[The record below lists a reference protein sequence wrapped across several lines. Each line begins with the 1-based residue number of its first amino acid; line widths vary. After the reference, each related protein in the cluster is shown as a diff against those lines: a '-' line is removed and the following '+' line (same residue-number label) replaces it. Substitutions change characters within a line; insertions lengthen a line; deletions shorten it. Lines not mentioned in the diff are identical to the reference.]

1 MKCAVCSQKLPLTL
15 PISAAL
21 LLLLTIDS
29 VFAAEGGGGLTVV
42 PDWTFLL
49 QMANFLFLIWILN
62 LILYKPI
69 RNVLKQRQQKVS
81 GLEES
86 ITACQKDVK
95 DKEDAFMAAIRDAR
109 AKGMKKK
116 EALMAEATEEEKQI
130 IAKINATAQAELA
143 KVKAKIVEDA
153 EAVRGTL
160 MQEIDSFA
168 EAIGHKILGRAL

>member
-1 MKCAVCSQKLPLTL
+1 
-15 PISAAL
+15 
-21 LLLLTIDS
+21 
-29 VFAAEGGGGLTVV
+29 
-42 PDWTFLL
+42 
-49 QMANFLFLIWILN
+49 MANFLFLIWILN

-86 ITACQKDVK
+86 ITACQKDAK

-116 EALMAEATEEEKQI
+116 EALMAEATEEEKRI
-130 IAKINATAQAELA
+130 IANINETAQAELA
-143 KVKAKIVEDA
+143 KVREKIVEDA
-153 EAVRGTL
+153 EAVRNTL

>member
-1 MKCAVCSQKLPLTL
+1 MKCAVCKQRLPLTL

-116 EALMAEATEEEKQI
+116 EALMAEATEEEKKI
-130 IAKINATAQAELA
+130 IAKINETAQAELA
-143 KVKAKIVEDA
+143 KVRVKIVEDA

>member
-1 MKCAVCSQKLPLTL
+1 
-15 PISAAL
+15 
-21 LLLLTIDS
+21 
-29 VFAAEGGGGLTVV
+29 
-42 PDWTFLL
+42 
-49 QMANFLFLIWILN
+49 MANFLFLIWILN

-109 AKGMKKK
+109 AKGMKQK
-116 EALMAEATEEEKQI
+116 EALMAEAAEEEKRI
-130 IAKINATAQAELA
+130 IAKINETAQADLA
-143 KVKAKIVEDA
+143 KVREKIVEDA
-153 EAVRGTL
+153 EAVRNTL

>member
-1 MKCAVCSQKLPLTL
+1 MKCAVCNQRLPLML

-29 VFAAEGGGGLTVV
+29 VIAAEGGGGLTVI

-109 AKGMKKK
+109 AKGMKQK
-116 EALMAEATEEEKQI
+116 EALMAEAAEEEKRI
-130 IAKINATAQAELA
+130 IAKINETAQADLA
-143 KVKAKIVEDA
+143 KVREKIVEDA
-153 EAVRGTL
+153 EAVRNTL

>member
-1 MKCAVCSQKLPLTL
+1 MKCAVCNQRLPLML

-29 VFAAEGGGGLTVV
+29 VIAAEGGGGLTVI

-109 AKGMKKK
+109 AKGMKQK
-116 EALMAEATEEEKQI
+116 EALMAEAAEEEKRI
-130 IAKINATAQAELA
+130 IAKINETAQADLA
-143 KVKAKIVEDA
+143 KVREKIVEDA
-153 EAVRGTL
+153 EAVRNSL